1 MSSLNA
7 RPAAAGHRAAA
18 PLVSGGKA
26 AQNCRDLGED
36 MTDRRRLIGPA
47 ALLLL
52 LGGAPT
58 PDAARLSAEAL
69 ALLDPRS
76 VARALCADPAARP
89 PSMIGAAYAAPSPLR
104 ATMPLI
110 DGLGRQEFAATSS
123 SDAARRYFAQGVAL
137 TYGFRFDEAVRSFR
151 QARAADPGCVMC
163 AWGLAYALGPYVN
176 NSSADRAAVRE
187 ARAITTSALRRD
199 AAPIER
205 ALVEALHRRYAP
217 GGRQGGVH
225 ADAFADAMAG
235 VAARFPDSDFV
246 AILAAEA
253 MMNTQPWDYWADG
266 GRTAKG
272 RAPAAIALVE
282 KVLARTP
289 DHPQATHLYVH
300 LLEASTQP
308 GRAEAAADRLRRL
321 APASPHLVHMPSH
334 IYYRVGRYR
343 DSVDTNLDA
352 IALDEDYAAQTGGD
366 PLGFYYRHHAH
377 FVMSAA
383 GQMIDRA
390 TALRMADGL
399 EKSLPVSFARGN
411 GFAQIRLGAVSQ
423 TRAMMLA
430 PADFVA
436 LPLPAAELP
445 FARAFHHLLRAE
457 AYGRMGRATETLA
470 EIAAAR
476 RLRDA
481 PATATLDPRGW
492 SMSEV
497 LGIGEQMALGRLA
510 LARGDTAAAIRRF
523 RSAIGIEA
531 GVAYLEPPLL
541 PQPANL
547 ALGAALLRQGDAEAA
562 RAAFMRALIERPSS
576 RWALTGL
583 AAAQAAAGDE
593 VGRRATLVAL
603 ADGAEPAWRAAIDE
617 L

>member
-1 MSSLNA
+1 
-7 RPAAAGHRAAA
+7 
-18 PLVSGGKA
+18 
-26 AQNCRDLGED
+26 

-47 ALLLL
+47 FLLLL

-69 ALLDPRS
+69 RLLDPRGT
-76 VARALCADPAARP
+76 ARALCSDAKAP
-89 PSMIGAAYAAPSPLR
+89 PPLAMAAAYAAPSPLP

-176 NSSADRAAVRE
+176 NSTANPAAVRE
-187 ARAITTSALRRD
+187 ARAITTEALTRD
-199 AAPIER
+199 APPIER

-217 GGRQGGVH
+217 GGTQGGVH
-225 ADAFADAMAG
+225 AGAFADAMAE

-253 MMNTQPWDYWADG
+253 MMNTQPWDYWAGG
-266 GRTAKG
+266 GRAAKG
-272 RAPAAIALVE
+272 RAPQAIALVE

-300 LLEASTQP
+300 LLEASADP
-308 GRAEAAADRLRRL
+308 GRAEAAADRLRTA

-343 DSVDTNLDA
+343 DSVDTNLAA
-352 IALDEDYAAQTGGD
+352 IALDERYSRQAGGD
-366 PLGFYYRHHAH
+366 PTGFYYRHHAQ
-377 FVMSAA
+377 FVMSSA

-390 TALRMADGL
+390 TALRLADGL
-399 EKSLPVSFARGN
+399 EASLPASFARGN
-411 GFAQIRLGAVSQ
+411 GFAQMRLGTVSQ
-423 TRAMMLA
+423 TRAMLLS
-430 PADFVA
+430 PAAFVA
-436 LPLPAAELP
+436 LPLPAADLP
-445 FARAFHHLLRAE
+445 FTRAFHHLLRAE
-457 AYGRMGRATETLA
+457 AYGRLGRGPDAVA
-470 EIAAAR
+470 ELAAAR
-476 RLRDA
+476 ALRDG
-481 PATATLDPRGW
+481 PAVAKLDLLSLRAT
-492 SMSEV
+492 V
-497 LGIGEQMALGRLA
+497 LFGVGEQMALGRLA
-510 LARGDTAAAIRRF
+510 MARGDTATAIMRF
-523 RSAIGIEA
+523 RTAVGIESGA
-531 GVAYLEPPLL
+531 PYFEPPLL
-541 PQPANL
+541 PQPASL
-547 ALGAALLRQGDAEAA
+547 ALGAALLKQGDADGA
-562 RAAFMRALIERPSS
+562 RRAFMRALVERPSS

-583 AAAQAAAGDE
+583 AEAQAALGDE

-603 ADGAEPAWRAAIDE
+603 ADGAEPAWKTSVEE